1 MKKIGLKFC
10 RYILKVNNFFLFFFL
25 LNPYSPF
32 KIIMEKILI
41 YPYKRSLIGTE
52 TNIKFAI
59 YTTLIED
66 DLISH

>member
-1 MKKIGLKFC
+1 MKKIELKFC
-10 RYILKVNNFFLFFFL
+10 RYILKVNNFFLFFFFL

-41 YPYKRSLIGTE
+41 YPYKRSLIGSE

-59 YTTLIED
+59 YTTLIEEAT
-66 DLISH
+66 